1 MRPYK
6 PIHPPMYLTI
16 YLLLPIIHQSKIHQL
31 KKIPR
36 SLQTIIRIP
45 QLSQIIIRAQQIS
58 HNKHHNKIVAALKIP
73 AAPKTTMLQ
82 QIKGILMS
90 LSH

>member
-1 MRPYK
+1 
-6 PIHPPMYLTI
+6 MYLTI
-16 YLLLPIIHQSKIHQL
+16 HQPLQIIHQSKIHQL
-31 KKIPR
+31 KQIPR

-58 HNKHHNKIVAALKIP
+58 HNKPNNKIVAALKIP

-82 QIKGILMS
+82 QIKVMLMS